1 MDRGKKPMWKRTEG
15 DICNNS
21 CNLQKSVLFCLCFH
35 SIMGE
40 NLAMSKT
47 LPACDKFNI
56 SSSLGTLGK
65 AENMLKFK
73 SWGTGQGEHCNC
85 V

>member
-1 MDRGKKPMWKRTEG
+1 MEG
-15 DICNNS
+15 DIRNNS
-21 CNLQKSVLFCLCFH
+21 FNWQKSILFCLCFH

-40 NLAMSKT
+40 NLAVSKT
-47 LPACDKFNI
+47 LSAYNKFNI
-56 SSSLGTLGK
+56 SSFLGILGK

-73 SWGTGQGEHCNC
+73 PWGTGQGEHCDY